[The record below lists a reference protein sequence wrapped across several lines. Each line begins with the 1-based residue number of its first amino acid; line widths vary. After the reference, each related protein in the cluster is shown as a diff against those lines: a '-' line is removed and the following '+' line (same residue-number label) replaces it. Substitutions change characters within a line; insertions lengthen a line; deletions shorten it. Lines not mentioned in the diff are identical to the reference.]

1 MIANCGVMGLDWRM
15 LDLSA
20 YMEALEAFNEMHD
33 PESGKKGAQADT
45 DRLSRFLKAHGGVSN
60 G

>member
-1 MIANCGVMGLDWRM
+1 MGLDWRT

-20 YMEALEAFNEMHD
+20 YMEALEAFNEMNY
-33 PESGKKGAQADT
+33 PESGKGAQADT